1 MVHRG
6 HAFFSVLLWIRPDFF
21 FRDDW
26 GPTETIKKNAYSSQN
41 SKNLQFPASAP
52 EGMEDAQVGER
63 ELQATAD
70 RNKGTRTT
78 AMPMQV
84 YLGSLSPARIRTVQ
98 RETPKKS

>member
-1 MVHRG
+1 
-6 HAFFSVLLWIRPDFF
+6 
-21 FRDDW
+21 
-26 GPTETIKKNAYSSQN
+26 
-41 SKNLQFPASAP
+41 
-52 EGMEDAQVGER
+52 MEDAQVGER